1 MYIYAMLVIRVVT
14 KYRMSDHKSSLKP
27 ETFMVANVI
36 SLQLY
41 CERSEAIQD
50 LRKNWIASS
59 LRSSQRRSER
69 INMQRKCL
77 SRQPHEYK

>member
-1 MYIYAMLVIRVVT
+1 MDSDTHVIIRVVT

-41 CERSEAIQD
+41 C
-50 LRKNWIASS
+50 
-59 LRSSQRRSER
+59 
-69 INMQRKCL
+69 MQGKVIP
-77 SRQPHEYK
+77 S